1 MVVVNGQEGAE
12 YDGIAEH
19 YRSLSPDGKRVAY
32 VALKDAKM
40 LVVVD
45 GQEGPE
51 YDAIDKAT
59 PVFSPDGKRVVYRAQ
74 KGEKKLVVV
83 DGQEGPEYHWIG
95 TLSFS
100 PGDVLEYPAVKENS
114 FYRIRY
120 GPSLR

>member
-1 MVVVNGQEGAE
+1 MVEVNGQEGAE

-19 YRSLSPDGKRVAY
+19 YRSL
-32 VALKDAKM
+32 
-40 LVVVD
+40 
-45 GQEGPE
+45 
-51 YDAIDKAT
+51 
-59 PVFSPDGKRVVYRAQ
+59 SPDGKRVVYRAQ